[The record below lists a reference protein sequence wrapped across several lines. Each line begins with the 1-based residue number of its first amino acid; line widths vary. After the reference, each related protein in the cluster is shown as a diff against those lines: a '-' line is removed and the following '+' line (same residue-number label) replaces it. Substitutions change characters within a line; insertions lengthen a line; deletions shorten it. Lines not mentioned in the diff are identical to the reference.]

1 MATPLKCLRC
11 GREPVYY
18 RYYSGERLCRSCFLE
33 SIIEKT
39 RRTISKYRML
49 SYGDKIGVAVS
60 GGKDS
65 LTLLHILAEITKGH
79 TSEIAAL
86 IVDEGIEG
94 YREEAVKHAIDACEE
109 LGVRYHILSFKDAY
123 SLTLDEAIK
132 LRRDNSLAACTICG
146 ALRRRAI
153 ERLAK
158 EAGVDVVA
166 TAHNLDDI
174 LQTFLMNLFTGDT
187 RRIGR
192 SRVLDEPSELFTVKR
207 IKPLMEI
214 PEAEVALFAYLKGIP
229 FQRASCPYMNESI
242 RSEVRSILNE
252 VELRHPGI
260 KFNLLKSYLE
270 ISSNLK
276 LEAKS
281 LLCSECGYPSSNQIC
296 SVCTIL
302 AKIRSEA
309 DRAKHPNTLQTKSP
323 RWRGGLGG

>member
-1 MATPLKCLRC
+1 
-11 GREPVYY
+11 
-18 RYYSGERLCRSCFLE
+18 
-33 SIIEKT
+33 
-39 RRTISKYRML
+39 ML
-49 SYGDKIGVAVS
+49 SHGDKIGVAVS

-65 LTLLHILAEITKGH
+65 LTLLHILSSITRGH
-79 TSEIAAL
+79 ASEIVAL

-94 YREEAVKHAIDACEE
+94 YREEAVKHAIQTCNE
-109 LGVRYHILSFKDAY
+109 LRIRYHMLSFKDAY

-153 ERLAK
+153 DQLAK

-174 LQTFLMNLFTGDT
+174 LQTFLMNLFSGDVL
-187 RRIGR
+187 RVAR
-192 SRVLDEPSELFTVKR
+192 SRILDEPSELFPVKR

-214 PEAEVALFAYLKGIP
+214 PEAEVALFAYLKSIP

-252 VELRHPGI
+252 MELKHPGI
-260 KFNLLKSYLE
+260 KFNLLRSYLK
-270 ISSNLK
+270 ITSNLK

-281 LLCSECGYPSSNQIC
+281 FVCSLCGYPSSNQIC

-302 AKIRSEA
+302 AKLRSEA
-309 DRAKHPNTLQTKSP
+309 ERAKHPNTTQN
-323 RWRGGLGG
+323 

>member
-1 MATPLKCLRC
+1 MMATLLKCSRC
-11 GREPVYY
+11 GEASVYY
-18 RYYSGERLCRSCFLE
+18 RYYSGERLCRSCFIE

-39 RRTISKYRML
+39 RRTISKYKML

-65 LTLLHILAEITKGH
+65 LTLLHILSKITSGH
-79 TSEIAAL
+79 ASEIVAL

-94 YREEAVKHAIDACEE
+94 YREEAVKHAIQTCNE
-109 LGVRYHILSFKDAY
+109 LGVKYRILSFKDAY

-132 LRRDNSLAACTICG
+132 LRTDKSLAACTICG

-153 ERLAK
+153 DQLAK
-158 EAGVDVVA
+158 EADVDVVA

-174 LQTFLMNLFTGDT
+174 LQTFLMNLFSGDIW
-187 RRIGR
+187 RVAR
-192 SRVLDEPSELFTVKR
+192 SRVLEETSEFFPVKR
-207 IKPLMEI
+207 VKPLMEI

-229 FQRASCPYMNESI
+229 FQRASCPYMSESI

-252 VELRHPGI
+252 MELRHPGI
-260 KFNLLKSYLE
+260 KFNLLRSYLK

-281 LLCSECGYPSSNQIC
+281 LVCSHCGYPSSNQIC

-302 AKIRSEA
+302 TKLKSEA
-309 DRAKHPNTLQTKSP
+309 NRAKRPNTTQT
-323 RWRGGLGG
+323 